1 MQSLEDSRINYIEQ
15 HAASAGLSEDKLS
28 SARVSASRRSPM
40 ADTLDLCLRYLDAA
54 MLEAV
59 VPLLSHKVG
68 VSADGRGTPMPN
80 PRCPN
85 TDRESGKSEWR
96 TMSRARLWE
105 KHVRLHDAH
114 RFQFHQARCQ
124 DQPAAVSRSLN
135 TPLTPTLD
143 LTL

>member
-68 VSADGRGTPMPN
+68 VSADGRGTPTPTRVV
-80 PRCPN
+80 P
-85 TDRESGKSEWR
+85 TQTG
-96 TMSRARLWE
+96 SRAR
-105 KHVRLHDAH
+105 
-114 RFQFHQARCQ
+114 
-124 DQPAAVSRSLN
+124 VSGA
-135 TPLTPTLD
+135 P
-143 LTL
+143 